1 MTMSDLVEVAREGL
15 KQCQELDIQYSP
27 AQELIAAM
35 ADEIE
40 RLQRE
45 AMAHRVDVESIKQT
59 VLDDLREFGKQASE
73 ERRWGSLWSFNDF
86 LDAYEKDRGIE

>member
-45 AMAHRVDVESIKQT
+45 AMAHRVDVESIKQS
-59 VLDDLREFGKQASE
+59 VLDDLREWVCT
-73 ERRWGSLWSFNDF
+73 ERFEMLHRT
-86 LDAYEKDRGIE
+86 LDDYEKDRK